1 MSINNGNNPRSG
13 ALQFYPNLKP
23 EKAGRPKGSRNRL
36 SEAFL
41 KDIAEDWEHHGQK
54 ALQLLRV
61 KKPYEYVRIISTLI
75 PKEYKAEVS
84 TSLLD
89 ALVGVE
95 EDVREEE
102 NDTSTEGPG
111 PVRKDDTEGNPGEV
125 AS

>member
-1 MSINNGNNPRSG
+1 MSTSNGNGQRSG
-13 ALQFYPNLKP
+13 PLSLYPNLKP
-23 EKAGRPKGSRNRL
+23 ELGGRKKGSRNRL

-41 KDIAEDWEHHGQK
+41 CDILSDWEKHGPK
-54 ALQLLRV
+54 ALELLRV
-61 KKPYEYVRIISTLI
+61 KKPYEYVRIVSTLI

-95 EDVREEE
+95 DDVRTEE
-102 NDTSTEGPG
+102 NVAATEGPS
-111 PVRKDDTEGNPGEV
+111 PVREDDTESDPGEV

>member
-1 MSINNGNNPRSG
+1 MSANNGNSPRSN
-13 ALQFYPNLKP
+13 ALKFYPNLKP

-41 KDIAEDWEHHGQK
+41 GDIVLDWEKHGAK
-54 ALQLLRV
+54 ALELLRV
-61 KKPYEYVRIISTLI
+61 KKPYEYVRIVSTLI

-95 EDVREEE
+95 EDVRTEE
-102 NDTSTEGPG
+102 NVTSSEGPS